1 MKWFTD
7 LSTRKKL
14 LMGFSVMLVF
24 MAIIDVFAYIGI
36 ASVNQFQNKMMEVEF
51 PLTMECVNIK
61 NFTNRER
68 LLTSRVIMIRRGPIM
83 EQLNNDIRVV
93 RAEINDV
100 LQTITGLA
108 RGHQDYTSLV
118 GKIIADRNEY
128 VNEWDKQIYPLI
140 LNGKIIEAKKFYLQS
155 HLQHFEDIRKA
166 TTELVDIST
175 NRNKSFKIQSGR
187 VMTKSI
193 YIFAITGGIAI
204 ISGVAISLYLTR
216 VIATPLR
223 RISTV
228 AEQISYGDLTGKISP
243 TSRKDEIG
251 ALTLAIGMMTE
262 SNRTMTCEI
271 QGAVKVIAS
280 LSNAMVECIERKD
293 LGKEEIIAQIRE
305 RAGKLNELGQKL
317 KELVEQYKV

>member
-1 MKWFTD
+1 MKWFID
-7 LSTRKKL
+7 VSTRKKL
-14 LMGFSVMLVF
+14 LMGFTVMLVF

-36 ASVNQFQNKMMEVEF
+36 TSVNQFQNKMMEVEF
-51 PLTMECVNIK
+51 PLTVECVKLK
-61 NFTNRER
+61 NLTNRER
-68 LLTSRVIMIRRGPIM
+68 LLMSRIIMMRRGPLV
-83 EQLNNDIRVV
+83 EQLNNDTHV
-93 RAEINDV
+93 AENEINDA
-100 LQTITGLA
+100 LQAITGLA
-108 RGHQDYTSLV
+108 RGHQEYTSLV
-118 GKIIADRNEY
+118 GKIITSRNEY

-166 TTELVDIST
+166 ATELVDLST

-187 VMTKSI
+187 IMTRSI

-228 AEQISYGDLTGKISP
+228 AEQISYGDLTSKISP

-251 ALTLAIGMMTE
+251 TLTLTIGMMME
-262 SNRTMTCEI
+262 SARSMTSEI

-293 LGKEEIIAQIRE
+293 LGKEEIIAQTRE